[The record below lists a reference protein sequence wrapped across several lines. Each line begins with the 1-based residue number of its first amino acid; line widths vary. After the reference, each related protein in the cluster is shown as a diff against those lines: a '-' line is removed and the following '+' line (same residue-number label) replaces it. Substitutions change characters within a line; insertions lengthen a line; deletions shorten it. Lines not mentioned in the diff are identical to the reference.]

1 MASALEQFVNNV
13 RTLSK
18 QGNFRELCEIIS
30 KSTEVLVKNGQH
42 LDNVLE
48 TLDLQQHS
56 LGILVV
62 LCVKF
67 SLPNPNGPSNADAC
81 KPLFSQVQEFIIGC
95 NGEQVRFAPNTY
107 AELCHLFTQTLVE
120 LQIPLRGIELLR
132 RAIRKIQL
140 FDSQLTSI
148 HADLCQLCLLSKC
161 FKPALEF
168 LDIDVTGISQ
178 EGGQFDSKYFLL
190 YYYYGGMI
198 YTALKNYDR
207 ALYFF
212 EVCVT
217 TPAMAVSYIMLEAYK
232 KYILVSLILHGKML
246 NLPRFMSQV
255 VNRYMKPLS
264 QQYQELAT
272 AYQMNSCE
280 DVQNIIT
287 KCQQI
292 FTRDHNMGL
301 VKQVLGYLYKKNIQ
315 RLTKT
320 FLTLSL
326 SDVASRVQLLGPG
339 DAEKYILN
347 MIEDGEIFAT
357 INQKDGMVVFHDD
370 PEKYNSPEM
379 LAKLE
384 KEMAACMELDK
395 RVLEMEEEVV
405 LTPQY
410 VRKACGQNEQDD
422 QTAGPAPTNVTN
434 VQGQPKRQNYSM

>member
-1 MASALEQFVNNV
+1 MATVLEQFVNNV

-18 QGNFRELCEIIS
+18 QGNFRELYEIIN
-30 KSTEVLVKNGQH
+30 KNIDALMKNGQH

-56 LGILVV
+56 LGILAV
-62 LCVKF
+62 LCIKF
-67 SLPNPNGPSNADAC
+67 SLPNPSSTNNPDAY
-81 KPLFSQVQEFIIGC
+81 KPLFNQVQEFFIGC
-95 NGEQVRFAPNTY
+95 NSKQVQFAPDTY
-107 AELCHLFTQTLVE
+107 AELCHLLTQTLVE
-120 LQIPLRGIELLR
+120 LQVPLRGIELLR

-168 LDIDVTGISQ
+168 LDVDVTGISQ
-178 EGGQFDSKYFLL
+178 EGAQFDSKFFLL

-217 TPAMAVSYIMLEAYK
+217 TPAMAVSHIMLEAYK
-232 KYILVSLILHGKML
+232 KYILVSLILHGKIL
-246 NLPRFMSQV
+246 NLPRYTSQV
-255 VNRYMKPLS
+255 VNRYIKPLS
-264 QQYQELAT
+264 LPYQELAT
-272 AYQMNSCE
+272 AYLTNNCEEVLTVIRKYQELFVREHNS
-280 DVQNIIT
+280 
-287 KCQQI
+287 
-292 FTRDHNMGL
+292 GL
-301 VKQVLGYLYKKNIQ
+301 VKQVLSYLYKKNIQ

-326 SDVASRVQLLGPG
+326 SDVASRVQLAGPSE
-339 DAEKYILN
+339 AEKYILN

-370 PEKYNSPEM
+370 PEKYNSPQM
-379 LAKLE
+379 LAKLQ
-384 KEMAACMELDK
+384 KEMQTCAELDK

-410 VRKACGQNEQDD
+410 VRKTCGQNDQDD
-422 QTAGPAPTNVTN
+422 QTVGPTNVTN
-434 VQGQPKRQNYSM
+434 GQAQLKHNTYSM

>member
-1 MASALEQFVNNV
+1 MAVTLEQFVNNV
-13 RTLSK
+13 RTFSK

-30 KSTEVLVKNGQH
+30 KSTDVLTKHGQH

-48 TLDLQQHS
+48 TLDLQEHS
-56 LGILVV
+56 LGILAV

-67 SLPNPNGPSNADAC
+67 SLPNPNGANNADAY
-81 KPLFSQVQEFIIGC
+81 KPLFNQVQEFIIGC
-95 NGEQVRFAPNTY
+95 NGEQVRFAPDTY
-107 AELCHLFTQTLVE
+107 AELCHLFTQKLVE
-120 LQIPLRGIELLR
+120 LEIPLRGIELLC

-161 FKPALEF
+161 FQPSLEF

-190 YYYYGGMI
+190 YYYYGGII
-198 YTALKNYDR
+198 YTALKSYDR

-232 KYILVSLILHGKML
+232 KYILVSLIMHGKVL
-246 NLPRFMSQV
+246 TLPRYTSQV
-255 VNRYMKPLS
+255 VSRYVKPLS

-272 AYQMNSCE
+272 AYLMNSCE
-280 DVQNIIT
+280 EVQKIIT
-287 KCQQI
+287 KYQQLFI
-292 FTRDHNMGL
+292 RDYNMGL
-301 VKQVLGYLYKKNIQ
+301 VKQVLSYLYKKNIQ

-326 SDVASRVQLLGPG
+326 SDVASRVQLAGPA

-370 PEKYNSPEM
+370 PEKYNSPQM

-384 KEMAACMELDK
+384 KEMAACMDLDK
-395 RVLEMEEEVV
+395 QVLEMEEEVV
-405 LTPQY
+405 LTSQY
-410 VRKACGQNEQDD
+410 VRKACGQNDQDD
-422 QTAGPAPTNVTN
+422 QTAGPAPTNVIN
-434 VQGQPKRQNYSM
+434 VQGQSKHNAYSM